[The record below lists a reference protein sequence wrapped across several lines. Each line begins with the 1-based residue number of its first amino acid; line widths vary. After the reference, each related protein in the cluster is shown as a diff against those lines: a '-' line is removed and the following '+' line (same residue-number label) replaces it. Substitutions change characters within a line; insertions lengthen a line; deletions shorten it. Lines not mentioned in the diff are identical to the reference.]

1 MVDQIPAEGSIAP
14 DAKVVPRPRPGVMDI
29 APYVGGRASAPNVDR
44 VMKLSANESPLGA
57 SPMAVQ
63 AYGQAGDGLNRYP
76 DGAAKDLRQA
86 IAGVHGI
93 NPDQIVCG
101 DGSDELLHLLAL
113 GFAGPGDEVLSTEFG
128 FVVYP
133 MVAKSVGATSV
144 QAREKDF
151 TVDVDALLAQV
162 TDKTRIV
169 FVANPNSTGTY
180 IPWAELSRLHDGL
193 PGDVLLVIDS
203 AYAEFVETADYSA
216 GEALVVASSNTI
228 MTRTFSKAYGLAALR
243 LGWCYGPT
251 GVVDVLNRLRGPFN
265 VTAPAQAA
273 GIAALGDVDFLMA
286 VQDHVASWRPWLT
299 RELTRLGL
307 QPIPS
312 VTNFVLVRFP
322 GGASSAAATNAH
334 LAAQGI
340 LVRDM
345 DAYGLTDCLRIT
357 VGTEEEMRALIA
369 SMEDHLGTTS

>member
-1 MVDQIPAEGSIAP
+1 MIDHLTGEGSVAP
-14 DAKVVPRPRPGVMDI
+14 NAKVAPRPRPGVMDI

-44 VMKLSANESPLGA
+44 VIKLSSNESALGT
-57 SPMAVQ
+57 SPMAIQ
-63 AYGQAGDGLNRYP
+63 AYAQASATLHRYP
-76 DGAAKDLRQA
+76 DGTAKDLRGV
-86 IAGVHGI
+86 IASVHGLQAE
-93 NPDQIVCG
+93 QIVCG

-128 FVVYP
+128 FVVYS

-144 QAREKDF
+144 QAPETAF
-151 TVDVDALLAQV
+151 TVDVDALLERV

-180 IPWAELSRLHDGL
+180 VPWAELTRLHDRL

-203 AYAEFVETADYSA
+203 AYGEFVKIADYSA
-216 GEALVVASSNTI
+216 GEALVASSSNTI

-243 LGWCYGPT
+243 LGWCYGPP
-251 GVVDVLNRLRGPFN
+251 GVIDVLNRLRGPFN
-265 VTAPAQAA
+265 VTSPAQAA
-273 GIAALGDVDFLMA
+273 GVAALGDVEFLMS
-286 VQDHVASWRPWLT
+286 VQDHVASWRPWLE
-299 RELTRLGL
+299 RELARLEL
-307 QPIPS
+307 QLVPS

-322 GGASSAAATNAH
+322 GGAEQAESTNAH
-334 LAAQGI
+334 LARQGI

-345 DAYGLTDCLRIT
+345 DAYGLPDCLRIT

-369 SMEDHLGTTS
+369 AMKEHLGVAS

>member
-1 MVDQIPAEGSIAP
+1 
-14 DAKVVPRPRPGVMDI
+14 MDI
-29 APYVGGRASAPNVDR
+29 APYVGGRTSAPGVAR
-44 VMKLSANESPLGA
+44 IIKLSANESPLGA
-57 SPMAVQ
+57 SPLAIE
-63 AYGQAGDGLNRYP
+63 AYGQAGAALHRYP
-76 DGAAKDLRQA
+76 DGAAQDLREA
-86 IAGVHGI
+86 IASVHGL
-93 NPDQIVCG
+93 PADQIVCG

-133 MVAKSVGATSV
+133 MVTKSVGATPV
-144 QAREKDF
+144 LAPEKAF
-151 TVDVDALLAQV
+151 TVDVDALLERV

-180 IPWAELSRLHDGL
+180 VPWAELTRLHDGL

-203 AYAEFVETADYSA
+203 AYAEFVEHGDYSA
-216 GEALVVASSNTI
+216 GEALVVSSSNVV

-243 LGWCYGPT
+243 LGWCYGPP
-251 GVVDVLNRLRGPFN
+251 GVIDVLNRLRGPFN

-286 VQDHVASWRPWLT
+286 VQDHVASWRPWLE
-299 RELTRLGL
+299 RELRSLDL
-307 QPIPS
+307 EPVPS

-322 GGASSAAATNAH
+322 GAAEAAAANGE
-334 LAAQGI
+334 LAALGI

-345 DAYGLTDCLRIT
+345 NAYGLGDCLRIT
-357 VGTEEEMRALIA
+357 VGTEEELRAFVTALEQHLEAA
-369 SMEDHLGTTS
+369 S